1 MFFLPC
7 KYLKKT
13 PRNKERRGEE
23 LLEQITTRELIE
35 ELSKREGVEVKRAE
49 PYQDMEVTVNG
60 PAVVI
65 VVTD

>member
-1 MFFLPC
+1 M
-7 KYLKKT
+7 
-13 PRNKERRGEE
+13 
-23 LLEQITTRELIE
+23 LEQMTTRELIE

-49 PYQDMEVTVNG
+49 PYQDVEVSVNG